1 MNWELKFLPEAE
13 KDLKKLDGNERIL
26 ISKAIKKVL
35 TNPISIYEGGYGKPL
50 GNKSGTDLT
59 GLYKIKLK
67 GAGLRVIYKL
77 IRTDTFMLV
86 IVVGA
91 RADDEVYKIAEKR
104 NNKYN
109 WNDCI
114 FSFIG
119 VYSIFL

>member
-91 RADDEVYKIAEKR
+91 RAD
-104 NNKYN
+104 NT
-109 WNDCI
+109 
-114 FSFIG
+114 
-119 VYSIFL
+119 